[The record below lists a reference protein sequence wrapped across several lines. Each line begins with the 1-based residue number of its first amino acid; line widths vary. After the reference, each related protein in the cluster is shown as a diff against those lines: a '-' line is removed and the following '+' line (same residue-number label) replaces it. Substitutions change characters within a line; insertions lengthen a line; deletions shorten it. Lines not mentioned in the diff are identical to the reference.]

1 MMKAKRITAAAL
13 SVTLML
19 CGCSNGNVAE
29 EDTTKEE
36 TVQQEMIDEDILES
50 KLSQIVPSAYNNAD
64 GLALEP
70 GTYISIIGKGS
81 ENAYWTEVKAGVKQ
95 AEADIN
101 AALGYEGNDK
111 VKVSYNAPEEADNV
125 DEQVSLL
132 DEELARYPI
141 ALGISI
147 ADDQACDVQFDIAIE
162 NNIPVVAFDSASDYE
177 GLVAKISTD
186 NTAAGKFAAK
196 QLAEMIGGEG
206 KVLML
211 VHESNSEAAYGR
223 AKGFKKVIDD
233 YEEIEI
239 VEEVYTDDWKDL
251 KLEIADQ
258 VVRGNYEL
266 EDLEN
271 ITPEQIVDYLLAKHP
286 DIKGCY
292 TTNEYSGQLAVNG
305 LERLEEED
313 VYVVG
318 FDAGNNQLDALRNGK
333 YDGLIIQNPYGM
345 GYAAVIAAARAG
357 LSLGNEAFVD
367 TGYTWVD
374 RENMETDE
382 IKNLLY

>member
-111 VKVSYNAPEEADNV
+111 VEVSYNAPEEADNV

-147 ADDQACDVQFDIAIE
+147 ADEAKDLISDDISMLEDMIVLAL
-162 NNIPVVAFDSASDYE
+162 NDAFD
-177 GLVAKISTD
+177 KID
-186 NTAAGKFAAK
+186 
-196 QLAEMIGGEG
+196 
-206 KVLML
+206 
-211 VHESNSEAAYGR
+211 
-223 AKGFKKVIDD
+223 KKT
-233 YEEIEI
+233 EE
-239 VEEVYTDDWKDL
+239 KM
-251 KLEIADQ
+251 
-258 VVRGNYEL
+258 
-266 EDLEN
+266 
-271 ITPEQIVDYLLAKHP
+271 
-286 DIKGCY
+286 
-292 TTNEYSGQLAVNG
+292 
-305 LERLEEED
+305 
-313 VYVVG
+313 
-318 FDAGNNQLDALRNGK
+318 GK
-333 YDGLIIQNPYGM
+333 YSSMMPGFM
-345 GYAAVIAAARAG
+345 
-357 LSLGNEAFVD
+357 
-367 TGYTWVD
+367 
-374 RENMETDE
+374 
-382 IKNLLY
+382 